1 MGYIDYSMSINA
13 ASAYKAGEKPL
24 SKWSKRAIIRAAQ
37 ARLED
42 CDLSGEEKNNRLNL
56 LKLQNLPTLKN
67 LLKYRAS
74 HHTSKMYNFTG
85 FYYFDL
91 DELTEQDI
99 NFEDFI
105 KENKVETKPKQTKET
120 ETVRYAMFKVGFF
133 KSRKYLI
140 WEKHVGKIQG
150 GYAHFSFGRKLLNG
164 NYISEIGPATA
175 KEWNLANPK
184 PRVRISVTEKK
195 KLLEASQQ
203 KYTFSEVAEAFLS
216 KKFAKR
222 IFYGEENE
230 IEFSKIVEKCIQMH
244 ISNSYYFSRLLKEK
258 AGITTWGDF
267 FDKYVERTFL
277 KSEKK

>member
-1 MGYIDYSMSINA
+1 MSINA
-13 ASAYKAGEKPL
+13 ASAYEAGEKPL
-24 SKWSKRAIIRAAQ
+24 SKWTKCAIIRAAQ
-37 ARLED
+37 AQLKD

-56 LKLQNLPTLKN
+56 LKLQSLPTLKN

-91 DELTEQDI
+91 DELTDPDV
-99 NFEDFI
+99 NFEDFLA
-105 KENKVETKPKQTKET
+105 ENKVSTCKSQKKET

-140 WEKHVGKIQG
+140 WEKYVGKIQG
-150 GYAHFSFGRKLLNG
+150 GYAHFSFGRKLLSG
-164 NYISEIGPATA
+164 NYIEEIGPSTA

-184 PRVRISVTEKK
+184 PRVRISVPEKK

-203 KYTFSEVAEAFLS
+203 KYTFSEIVEAFMS
-216 KKFAKR
+216 KKFARKV
-222 IFYGEENE
+222 FYGEENE

-258 AGITTWGDF
+258 AGITACGDF